1 MNVKISTFIIA
12 SLMTSPL
19 AFAADNS
26 GDGQVH
32 ITGNIIESACT
43 VASDS
48 KAIDV
53 QLEDRNNT
61 VFAASGDTSAEKEFK
76 IKLENCNSTSYKN
89 VKVRFEGTTDETGG
103 STVLANSGNATG
115 VGIQILDNGTPMDFT
130 DHSGWSTTITDLT
143 DNDGNPEIPFTA
155 RYYAIKSSGGI
166 TAGTVDTT
174 ATFYLQY
181 N

>member
-1 MNVKISTFIIA
+1 MKVKASVFIIA
-12 SLMTSPL
+12 SLLSSPM

-53 QLEDRNNT
+53 LLEDRNT
-61 VFAASGDTSAEKEFK
+61 SAFTAMGDTSAEKEFK
-76 IKLENCNSTSYKN
+76 IKLENCNSSSYEN
-89 VKVRFEGTTDETGG
+89 VRVRFEGMADATGG
-103 STVLANSGNATG
+103 STVLANTG
-115 VGIQILDNGTPMDFT
+115 DAAGIGVQILDNGTPMDFT
-130 DHSGWSTTITDLT
+130 DHSGWSTTNTSLL
-143 DNDGNPEIPFTA
+143 DNEGNPQIPFTA
-155 RYYAIKSSGGI
+155 RYYATKSMAGI
-166 TAGTVDTT
+166 VAGTVDTT